1 MRHEPADP
9 QLAAIYC
16 RMSEDREG
24 GGLGV
29 DRQREDCEQLAQQ
42 LGITVVRVY
51 TDNDLSAYSG
61 KPRPGYQAM
70 LEALRNGTYGAV
82 IAWHTDR
89 LHRRP
94 TELEEY
100 IDVCEPRQIQTR
112 TVKAGSLD
120 LSTATGRMIARQLGV
135 QARYEVERMIERQ
148 RRAREQKVQRGEW
161 SGGPRPYGWEKDG
174 VTPVTEEIA
183 VIREAADAVLAGGS
197 IRALAADFNARGLLT
212 SQGGQWDGGTLT
224 RMLKRSRNA
233 GILQH
238 RGEEAGP
245 SKWDAALDEPTW
257 RSLRAVLDDP
267 SRIPTASNV
276 RKHLGSGLYL
286 CGVCREPLTSFSK
299 GSGHPAKY
307 KCRKNN
313 CVLRDLDLL
322 DKWVVWHLLRRL
334 KEPDAAEVFA
344 RREDGGP
351 DLKATQQKL
360 TKAREKLDELAA
372 AFGAGEIDMQ
382 EWRIA
387 REAARTKKAEAEAIL
402 SSAVRVNP
410 IAELLSADDMGAAWT
425 AWDLARKRAGIDWA
439 MTVRV
444 LPAKIGRQ
452 PGGGYWDPDA
462 VDIKWKK

>member
-1 MRHEPADP
+1 
-9 QLAAIYC
+9 
-16 RMSEDREG
+16 MSEDREG

-42 LGITVVRVY
+42 LGVTAVRVY

-61 KPRPGYQAM
+61 KPRPGYQDM
-70 LEALRNGTYGAV
+70 LEALRTGTYGTV
-82 IAWHTDR
+82 ISWHTDR
-89 LHRRP
+89 LHRSPR
-94 TELEEY
+94 ELEEY
-100 IDVCEPRQIQTR
+100 IDVCEPRSVQTR
-112 TVKAGSLD
+112 TVKAGALD
-120 LSTATGRMIARQLGV
+120 LTTATGRMIARQLGV
-135 QARYEVERMIERQ
+135 QARYEVERMVERQ
-148 RRAREQKVQRGEW
+148 RRARDQKIQRGEYC
-161 SGGPRPYGWEKDG
+161 GGPRPYGWEKNG
-174 VTPVTEEIA
+174 TTPIPEEIE
-183 VIREAADAVLAGGS
+183 VIRESAEAVLAGGS
-197 IRALAADFNARGLLT
+197 IRALAADLNARGLLT
-212 SQGGQWDGGTLT
+212 SQGAQWDGGTLT
-224 RMLKRSRNA
+224 RMLKRPRNA

-238 RGEEAGP
+238 RGEEAGTAT
-245 SKWDAALDEPTW
+245 WDGALDEPTW

-286 CGVCREPLTSFSK
+286 CGVCSEGLTSFSK
-299 GSGHPAKY
+299 GTGRPAQY

-313 CVLRDLDLL
+313 CVVRNLDLL

-344 RREDGGP
+344 RDEKTGGP
-351 DLKATQQKL
+351 DLKAAQSAL
-360 TKAREKLDELAA
+360 AKARKKLDELAA

-387 REAARTKKAEAEAIL
+387 REGARTKKAEAEAIL

-439 MTVRV
+439 MIVRV
-444 LPAKIGRQ
+444 MPAKIGRQ

-462 VDIKWKK
+462 VDIRWKK